1 MALSD
6 DFLMELRSRADIETT
21 ISSYVNLKRAGRI
34 SKGLCPFHGEKTAS
48 FTVYPDTQSYYCF
61 GCGNGGDVIT
71 FIKYIENLD
80 YIDAVRFLA
89 DKNGMNMPEENS
101 YDNTMNK
108 RRLRMLEANRE
119 AAKFFHS
126 CLGKPEGAVGYKYFK
141 NRGLTDDTIRKFGL
155 GFAPDNFYALT
166 NYMLDKGYTKEELV
180 ASNLARYAKSKPNV
194 IYDNFR
200 NRVMFPIIDVKG
212 NVIAFGGRVMDDS
225 KPKYLNTSDTMVYKK
240 SQGVFALN
248 LAKKSGK
255 DSLILCEGYMDVIAL
270 HQAGFTNAVAGL
282 GTALTGEQARLLSR
296 YAAEI
301 MIAYDADE
309 AGQKAATRA
318 LSIFKG
324 GTTAKTKVLRL
335 EGGKDPDE
343 IIKNYGVE
351 KIKAIINGAAN
362 EIEFALLR
370 ERNKYDIASD
380 DGKRQYLQSAVKIL
394 ATVGAIERDIY
405 ASRLSDELSVSKDV
419 IVRESERQAKRNV
432 TIERKKEFTKMQTQ
446 GDVLDKLNP
455 QRKSFYAAAKAE
467 EMLITLLM
475 ANPEFLRGVD
485 EKLSH
490 EDFVTD
496 FNRRIYKSV
505 TDRLREGKPA
515 EISFLAGDLTDD
527 EISAV
532 AKIQTISH
540 TLKNTFEECE
550 DCIKIIINEKNKK
563 SIKGVAVEDIS
574 DEEFL
579 KFFKG
584 DNN

>member
-34 SKGLCPFHGEKTAS
+34 SKGLCPFHGEKTPS

-71 FIKYIENLD
+71 FIKNIENLD

-126 CLGKPEGAVGYKYFK
+126 CLGKKEGAIGYQYFK
-141 NRGLTDDTIRKFGL
+141 NRGLTDDTIRRFGL
-155 GFAPDNFYALT
+155 GFAPDSFSALT
-166 NYMLDKGYTKEELV
+166 NYLMSKGYTKDELV
-180 ASNLARYAKSKPNV
+180 FANLARRSQKNPNN

-225 KPKYLNTSDTMVYKK
+225 KPKYLNTSDTLVYKK

-282 GTALTGEQARLLSR
+282 GTALTSEQAQLLSR
-296 YAAEI
+296 YASEI
-301 MIAYDADE
+301 LISYDADE

-318 LSIFKG
+318 LGIFKN
-324 GTTAKTKVLRL
+324 TTAKIKVLHL
-335 EGGKDPDE
+335 SGGKDPDE

-351 KIKAIINGAAN
+351 KMKAIINGAAN

-370 ERNKYDIASD
+370 EQAKFDIASD
-380 DGKRQYLQSAVKIL
+380 DGKRQYLQAAVKVL
-394 ATVGAIERDIY
+394 STVGAIELDIY
-405 ASRLSDELSVSKDV
+405 ASRLADELSVSKDV
-419 IVRESERQAKRNV
+419 IVNEAKRQAKRNI
-432 TIERKKEFTKMQTQ
+432 TIERKKEFTQIQTQ
-446 GDVLDKLNP
+446 GDILDKLNP
-455 QRKSFYAAAKAE
+455 QRKLFYAAAKAE

-475 ANPEFLRGVD
+475 ANPEFLKNVD
-485 EKLSH
+485 ERISS

-496 FNRRIYKSV
+496 FNRRIYKAV
-505 TDRLREGKPA
+505 TDRLREGKSA

-550 DCIKIIINEKNKK
+550 DCIKIIVNEKNKK
-563 SIKGVAVEDIS
+563 SLKGVSVEDIS
-574 DEEFL
+574 DEDFL
-579 KFFKG
+579 KFFK